1 MNYQCSVLTKMIKLT
16 QVRDMFCNDSGSRIV
31 SRPSRFAVL
40 RNALIEVMSP
50 GLEVHRKS
58 ARSLKSMITN
68 AREGMIKVAN
78 LYHI

>member
-1 MNYQCSVLTKMIKLT
+1 MNYHCSVLSKMINLT
-16 QVRDMFCNDSGSRIV
+16 QVRDMFCNDSGSKIV

-50 GLEVHRKS
+50 GFEVHRKS

-78 LYHI
+78 

>member
-1 MNYQCSVLTKMIKLT
+1 MNCQCSALTKLINLT
-16 QVRDMFCNDSGSRIV
+16 QVRDMFFNDPGSKIV

-40 RNALIEVMSP
+40 LHALIEVMSP
-50 GLEVHRKS
+50 GFEVHRKS

-78 LYHI
+78 